1 MWVLVFVK
9 LLFPEP
15 GFYDVDAQLYGQYEQ
30 IDDCFKAREL
40 LIIDMGSV
48 DGYPPV
54 DTQVVCI
61 RTNEKW
67 SNSGN

>member
-15 GFYDVDAQLYGQYEQ
+15 GFYDVDAQLYGQYENFA
-30 IDDCFKAREL
+30 DCSKAREL
-40 LIIDMGSV
+40 LIIDMGYIN
-48 DGYPPV
+48 GYPAP

-61 RTNEKW
+61 RTKNEFEK
-67 SNSGN
+67 